1 MERLTTNKSVADMS
15 MIELAHNSCY
25 ADDERNA
32 RYRDY
37 DMEMDARDF
46 ARNLMVALAEDELP
60 LDDAEFDEEV
70 LYNLMIDPF
79 SDVRGLIALFYRNM
93 WAMADLREKL
103 KDYEDAEEQ
112 GLLLRLPCGIG
123 SDVYIIPSKVNYE
136 LNILSLHPENNKVY
150 HQKVAL
156 ITFTEKGWYMECDK
170 DREYAT
176 YRILPDKMYKETWFL
191 SQEEA
196 EAKLKEMEEKEARR

>member
-1 MERLTTNKSVADMS
+1 MERLITNKSVADMS

-46 ARNLMVALAEDELP
+46 ARNLMVTLAKDELP
-60 LDDAEFDEEV
+60 VDDEEFDEEI
-70 LYNLMIDPF
+70 LDNLTIDPF
-79 SDVRGLIALFYRNM
+79 LDVRGLIALFYRNM

-123 SDVYIIPSKVNYE
+123 SDVYIIPSKVNCE

-191 SQEEA
+191 SHEEA
-196 EAKLKEMEEKEARR
+196 EAKLKEMEEKDGR